1 MNVVGKVGSLITQG
15 VYSVATPFH
24 PFGGAVDII
33 VVQQQD
39 GSFRSTPWYVQF
51 GKFQGVLKGAE
62 KVVRIKVNGV
72 EANFHMNLDNS
83 GEAYFVRE
91 ADSSESSEKSPV
103 LKDER
108 EGTPEYS
115 FSIDNSQCNINND
128 NVENFRLQSTLSDP
142 GMLREEYSSFN
153 RLERNDSDACR
164 FYDFQ
169 DDQSFD
175 DPVDL
180 ASEYGSS
187 RYDTMDAVE
196 NFVEAQGSDS
206 EMVLVSVDG
215 HILTAP
221 ILSSEHDTENVPLDT
236 PQFHLGPGKGNGF
249 CEEERRFTLSENT
262 WDTEYLNDLDVS
274 SSKPIS
280 VVTSLGDNSSL
291 PLESVGHTV
300 VIEEHECH
308 DQGRDEDGIRQS
320 ELCHDEGTDNM
331 HGLRSLKKDAELVD
345 GMITYEVFRKTDYQ
359 GEETGDMNE
368 FKAPEGGKYLHE
380 NGGVEDMNL
389 HEAQDGDTKFS
400 CQDEID
406 KNVKHQG
413 RGIPVLSDIGDASP
427 SAKNED
433 KFRSCLD
440 LTKEAVDESSSEG
453 SPLGARD
460 KPEFIEEKSS
470 QNIQESNKAEK
481 LCSPETSG
489 DDGSVTIIKSQGVM
503 EAETDENSSRSAL
516 DFIEVRES
524 EERVHQSKT
533 NDSEFA
539 PNDNALVC
547 ENESVTPNL
556 SVKRDIF
563 PTEGNLSETIS
574 DRYEEPHTNSSSEQA
589 GGNVNSTLEISLC
602 RHLLRSGMGLS
613 AADEVFNAY
622 RLSEN
627 EFKNTASSVLKN
639 ENLVIR
645 YKGKYLPWD
654 QAAPIVLGMAA
665 FGLHFSMET
674 KNAIPVEQEVT
685 SNLGV
690 NDSGSASGR
699 RWRLWPNPFRR
710 VKTLERSTSTNSED
724 IFVDSESVSQSPSI
738 DRSPTSQ
745 TGTLL
750 SATSGKSPHKKIV
763 RTNIPTNE
771 QISSLNLKEGQNDVT
786 FSFSTRVLG
795 LQQVEAHIYL
805 WKWNA
810 RIVIS
815 DVDGTITRSDVL
827 GQFMPLVGKDWSQ
840 SGVARLF
847 SAIKENGYQLLFLSA
862 RAIVQAYL
870 TKSFL
875 FNLKQDGKTLPSGP
889 VVISPNGLFPSLF
902 REVIRRAPHEF
913 KIACLEDIKALFPPD
928 YNPFYAGFGNRDTD
942 ELTYRKL
949 GIPKGKI
956 FIINPKG
963 EVAIN
968 HRIDV
973 KSYTSLH
980 TLVHDMFPPTSMVEQ
995 EDYNS
1000 WNYWRM
1006 PMPDID
1012 DYHLEH
1018 CIWKVAQGYK
1028 SV

>member
-62 KVVRIKVNGV
+62 KVVRINVNGV

-91 ADSSESSEKSPV
+91 ADSGESSEKNQL
-103 LKDER
+103 LKDES
-108 EGTPEYS
+108 EGILEHSYS
-115 FSIDNSQCNINND
+115 VDNSQCIVNND
-128 NVENFRLQSTLSDP
+128 NLENFRLQSTLSDP
-142 GMLREEYSSFN
+142 GILREDYSSFS
-153 RLERNDSDACR
+153 RLERTDSDACR

-175 DPVDL
+175 DSVEL
-180 ASEYGSS
+180 SSEYGSS
-187 RYDTMDAVE
+187 RYDPMDAVE

-221 ILSSEHDTENVPLDT
+221 ISSSEHNSDNVPLDT
-236 PQFHLGPGKGNGF
+236 PQFHLGPGKGR
-249 CEEERRFTLSENT
+249 EFTVNETT
-262 WDTEYLNDLDVS
+262 WDSEYLNDQDGPS
-274 SSKPIS
+274 SISES
-280 VVTSLGDNSSL
+280 VVASSDKNNAL
-291 PLESVGHTV
+291 SQEGLANIV
-300 VIEEHECH
+300 VIEEHESQ
-308 DQGRDEDGIRQS
+308 DQEKDGNGIQQS
-320 ELCHDEGTDNM
+320 DICHDESTDSMRKSESCKENGELT
-331 HGLRSLKKDAELVD
+331 HKKINASVACEDIGKSSCQSEKIGDIHEHEA
-345 GMITYEVFRKTDYQ
+345 G
-359 GEETGDMNE
+359 GEGE
-368 FKAPEGGKYLHE
+368 YLHE
-380 NGGVEDMNL
+380 DARVEGKHL
-389 HEAQDGDTKFS
+389 SEARDDDKKYA
-400 CQDEID
+400 CQDEDD
-406 KNVKHQG
+406 KSMKHQG
-413 RGIPVLSDIGDASP
+413 RDLCVLSDIEYTSP
-427 SAKNED
+427 RTKKED
-433 KFRSCLD
+433 RYRSCLD
-440 LTKEAVDESSSEG
+440 LTSAEADETSESEG
-453 SPLGARD
+453 SPSGCQVEAD
-460 KPEFIEEKSS
+460 FADEKSS
-470 QNIQESNKAEK
+470 QNIQASNLAKIQYT
-481 LCSPETSG
+481 PERSSDG
-489 DDGSVTIIKSQGVM
+489 GSVTDNNSRGVV
-503 EAETDENSSRSAL
+503 EADPDNESSPSAMGL
-516 DFIEVRES
+516 TGVSES
-524 EERVHQSKT
+524 EERVHTGIEANGSDFT
-533 NDSEFA
+533 
-539 PNDNALVC
+539 PTGNALECKDEAVR
-547 ENESVTPNL
+547 TNL
-556 SVKRDIF
+556 SVKSDSCNKG
-563 PTEGNLSETIS
+563 ENVSEIIS
-574 DRYEEPHTNSSSEQA
+574 NSSEDLKSHTRTSSEQSKA
-589 GGNVNSTLEISLC
+589 NINPKLEISLS
-602 RHLLRSGMGLS
+602 RHLLRPGMGLS
-613 AADEVFNAY
+613 AADEAFNAH
-622 RLSEN
+622 RLSQE
-627 EFKNTASSVLKN
+627 EFRSKASSVMKN

-654 QAAPIVLGMAA
+654 QAAPIVLGLAA
-665 FGLHFSMET
+665 FGSNFSIEF
-674 KNAIPVEQEVT
+674 KDAIPVEQEVT
-685 SNLGV
+685 STLGV
-690 NDSGSASGR
+690 HDSGSPSGR
-699 RWRLWPNPFRR
+699 RWRLWAIPFRR
-710 VKTLERSTSTNSED
+710 VKTLERSTSNTTED
-724 IFVDSESVSQSPSI
+724 IFVDSESNSRSPSI
-738 DRSPTSQ
+738 DRTPMSQ
-745 TGTLL
+745 SGTPR
-750 SATSGKSPHKKIV
+750 SATSSKSAHKKIV

-875 FNLKQDGKTLPSGP
+875 FNLKQDGKTLPNGP

-980 TLVHDMFPPTSMVEQ
+980 TLVNDMFPPTSMVEQ
-995 EDYNS
+995 EDFNS
-1000 WNYWRM
+1000 WNYWKM

-1012 DYHLEH
+1012 D
-1018 CIWKVAQGYK
+1018 
-1028 SV
+1028 

>member
-72 EANFHMNLDNS
+72 EASFHMNLDNS
-83 GEAYFVRE
+83 GEAYFVGE
-91 ADSSESSEKSPV
+91 VDSGESSEKIR
-103 LKDER
+103 LLNEER
-108 EGTPEYS
+108 EAIRAHS
-115 FSIDNSQCNINND
+115 FSVDNSQFSIKND
-128 NVENFRLQSTLSDP
+128 NVDNLRLQSTLSDP
-142 GMLREEYSSFN
+142 GILREDFSNFN

-175 DPVDL
+175 DSVDL

-187 RYDTMDAVE
+187 RYDPMDAVE
-196 NFVEAQGSDS
+196 NFVEAQVSDS

-221 ILSSEHDTENVPLDT
+221 ISATEHDTENVPLDT
-236 PQFHLGPGKGNGF
+236 PQFHLGPGKGR
-249 CEEERRFTLSENT
+249 EFTVSDT
-262 WDTEYLNDLDVS
+262 AWDSEYLNDLEGS
-274 SSKPIS
+274 SFIPDS
-280 VVTSLGDNSSL
+280 VINS
-291 PLESVGHTV
+291 EENKNTV
-300 VIEEHECH
+300 LQEGLDHAVMIEEHSC
-308 DQGRDEDGIRQS
+308 QDEQS
-320 ELCHDEGTDNM
+320 EVCQDEGSNSMDKENGELM
-331 HGLRSLKKDAELVD
+331 HKQILIAREDSGKSDC
-345 GMITYEVFRKTDYQ
+345 Q
-359 GEETGDMNE
+359 GEECGE
-368 FKAPEGGKYLHE
+368 GKYLHE
-380 NGGVEDMNL
+380 NGVEDTHL
-389 HEAQDGDTKFS
+389 PESQDDDKKGGHE
-400 CQDEID
+400 DEVDNYVPI
-406 KNVKHQG
+406 KTE
-413 RGIPVLSDIGDASP
+413 DASFRT
-427 SAKNED
+427 KNED

-440 LTKEAVDESSSEG
+440 FTNVAVDDASDSEG
-453 SPLGARD
+453 SPLGARL
-460 KPEFIEEKSS
+460 EVNFTEEKSS
-470 QNIQESNKAEK
+470 QNNEVSNKADIQ
-481 LCSPETSG
+481 STPERLG
-489 DDGSVTIIKSQGVM
+489 GDGSDIDCNSRSMV
-503 EAETDENSSRSAL
+503 EAEADDDLAPVAIDVTKVCESEDSDRTGVEANGSDLTPIGNTKVCKDEPVRMNSS
-516 DFIEVRES
+516 
-524 EERVHQSKT
+524 
-533 NDSEFA
+533 
-539 PNDNALVC
+539 
-547 ENESVTPNL
+547 
-556 SVKRDIF
+556 VKSDTF
-563 PTEGNLSETIS
+563 SNGGNVSETIS
-574 DRYEEPHTNSSSEQA
+574 ISSEDPKSHTRSSSEQSEA
-589 GGNVNSTLEISLC
+589 NINPIEISLC
-602 RHLLRSGMGLS
+602 RHLLRPGMGLS
-613 AADEVFNAY
+613 AADEAFNSH
-622 RLSEN
+622 RISE
-627 EFKNTASSVLKN
+627 EDFRSIASSVIKN

-665 FGLHFSMET
+665 FGSSFSIEF
-674 KNAIPVEQEVT
+674 KDAIPIEKEVT
-685 SNLGV
+685 LNLGV
-690 NDSGSASGR
+690 HDSGSPSGR

-710 VKTLERSTSTNSED
+710 VKTLERTTSNASED
-724 IFVDSESVSQSPSI
+724 IFVDSESVSQSPSSI
-738 DRSPTSQ
+738 DRTPMSQ
-745 TGTLL
+745 SGTPL
-750 SATSGKSPHKKIV
+750 SATSSKSVHKKII

-771 QISSLNLKEGQNDVT
+771 QISLLNLKEGQNDVT

-875 FNLKQDGKTLPSGP
+875 FNLKQDGKTLPNGP

-980 TLVHDMFPPTSMVEQ
+980 TLVNDMFPPTSMVEQ

-1000 WNYWRM
+1000 WNYWKM
-1006 PMPDID
+1006 PMPDIS
-1012 DYHLEH
+1012 
-1018 CIWKVAQGYK
+1018 I
-1028 SV
+1028 

>member
-62 KVVRIKVNGV
+62 KVVRINVNGN
-72 EANFHMNLDNS
+72 EASFHMNLDNS

-91 ADSSESSEKSPV
+91 ADSGESGEKDCL

-108 EGTPEYS
+108 EGILGHSYS
-115 FSIDNSQCNINND
+115 VDNSQFRNNES
-128 NVENFRLQSTLSDP
+128 VENFRLQSTLSDP
-142 GMLREEYSSFN
+142 GILRDDYSSFN

-175 DPVDL
+175 DSVEL
-180 ASEYGSS
+180 SSEYGSS
-187 RYDTMDAVE
+187 RYDPMDAVE

-221 ILSSEHDTENVPLDT
+221 ILSSEQDTESVPLDT
-236 PQFHLGPGKGNGF
+236 PQFHLGPGKG
-249 CEEERRFTLSENT
+249 RDFTVGET
-262 WDTEYLNDLDVS
+262 PWDPEYLNDLEGPS
-274 SSKPIS
+274 CIQAS
-280 VVTSLGDNSSL
+280 VVTSSENDNALSQ
-291 PLESVGHTV
+291 EGHAHIV
-300 VIEEHECH
+300 MIEEHACQ
-308 DQGRDEDGIRQS
+308 DQGRVESGIQQS
-320 ELCHDEGTDNM
+320 EEYHDEGTGSM
-331 HGLRSLKKDAELVD
+331 HESGSCKENGELPHTEINNLVACD
-345 GMITYEVFRKTDYQ
+345 DFGKSGCQ
-359 GEETGDMNE
+359 GEESGDMHE
-368 FKAPEGGKYLHE
+368 LEASGDGKYLHK
-380 NGGVEDMNL
+380 NGGVEYT
-389 HEAQDGDTKFS
+389 HQPEALEDDKKCAHQDD
-400 CQDEID
+400 DD
-406 KNVKHQG
+406 KSIEHQE
-413 RGIPVLSDIGDASP
+413 RELCLCSKIEETSP
-427 SAKNED
+427 RTKNED
-433 KFRSCLD
+433 KFKSCLD
-440 LTKEAVDESSSEG
+440 FASVEVDDTSESEG
-453 SPLGARD
+453 SPLGARVEAD
-460 KPEFIEEKSS
+460 FTEENSS
-470 QNIQESNKAEK
+470 QNIQVSDKADNQCTPEK
-481 LCSPETSG
+481 SG
-489 DDGSVTIIKSQGVM
+489 DGGSVTVFNRRVLVEG
-503 EAETDENSSRSAL
+503 EADNGSSPAIYITEVNERDDRVSIGIEANGSDFTPIGNAKVCNDEPVRMNSS
-516 DFIEVRES
+516 IES
-524 EERVHQSKT
+524 DMCSK
-533 NDSEFA
+533 
-539 PNDNALVC
+539 
-547 ENESVTPNL
+547 
-556 SVKRDIF
+556 
-563 PTEGNLSETIS
+563 EGNVSETIS
-574 DRYEEPHTNSSSEQA
+574 NGCEDPKSHTRSSSEQIEA
-589 GGNVNSTLEISLC
+589 DINPTLEISLC
-602 RHLLRSGMGLS
+602 RHLLRPGMGLS
-613 AADEVFNAY
+613 AADEAFSAH
-622 RLSEN
+622 RLSEEGFRN
-627 EFKNTASSVLKN
+627 IASSVMKN

-654 QAAPIVLGMAA
+654 QAAAIVLGLAA
-665 FGLHFSMET
+665 FGSKFSIEL
-674 KNAIPVEQEVT
+674 KDALPVEQEVA
-685 SNLGV
+685 SDIGV
-690 NDSGSASGR
+690 HDSGSASGR

-710 VKTLERSTSTNSED
+710 VKTLERSTSTASED
-724 IFVDSESVSQSPSI
+724 VFVDSESLSRSPSI
-738 DRSPTSQ
+738 DQTPISQ
-745 TGTLL
+745 SGTPL
-750 SATSGKSPHKKIV
+750 SESSLKSVHKKIL

-875 FNLKQDGKTLPSGP
+875 FNLKQDGKTLPNGP

-980 TLVHDMFPPTSMVEQ
+980 TLVNDMFPPTSMVEQ

-1000 WNYWRM
+1000 WNYWKM
-1006 PMPDID
+1006 PMPDIS
-1012 DYHLEH
+1012 
-1018 CIWKVAQGYK
+1018 I
-1028 SV
+1028 